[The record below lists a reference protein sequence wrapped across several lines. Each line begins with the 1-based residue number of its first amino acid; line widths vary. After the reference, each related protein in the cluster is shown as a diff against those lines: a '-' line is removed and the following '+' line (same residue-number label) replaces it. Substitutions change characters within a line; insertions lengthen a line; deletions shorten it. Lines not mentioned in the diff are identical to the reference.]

1 MILQILKVI
10 LQAAKRVWNLP
21 GQIVKTQISACI
33 DNYHIRKGKNR
44 NWERVIH
51 GTRLLNNEHE

>member
-33 DNYHIRKGKNR
+33 DNYRIRKGKKPELGKGNT
-44 NWERVIH
+44 WHTFAE
-51 GTRLLNNEHE
+51 